1 MKAPARPAAA
11 HRRPSRFARFAR
23 TRVGPPPLGRRRRG
37 RSRGSG
43 RRGRRGTRTREGRGR
58 PAGTT
63 PRGRTCESRARVG
76 AIAPRRG
83 PTNPRRRGRGARR
96 RRRAAAR
103 ATRPSSS
110 SSAGS
115 RERSRR
121 ASSAITTAHETR
133 KTRRAARKP
142 AAGVRG
148 QQRAHDD
155 ASSIDGLPRRDG
167 DPRAVMGAWGGLD
180 ASEAL
185 CCAIR
190 TRRGEKR
197 RSLGETGEVE
207 EGRGEATA
215 TTRPSEAV
223 RRGCARGS
231 AGDGGG
237 RRRGRE
243 RPHRP
248 PVRGA
253 SASLFRGVQD
263 APRVSRHFSERE
275 NTTTRVC
282 RFEVP
287 LQRRARSALDRC
299 AGPCTRR
306 RHGFS
311 VPRHLA
317 GRRRRPPPPPP
328 RRLDGSAFHTLRLH
342 RAPHGE
348 RVQTSGRQAR
358 GRARESKRAR
368 ASDAPGPPPHVP
380 TWAMNPRAP
389 MPHRPRDAEPG
400 DAGAQ
405 RDTAG
410 ENTARPRGRRR
421 RLARALPRGSTQP
434 SPPTAALVCHPPSRP
449 SVRRRRARRRRRR
462 AREAA
467 AAGVDPAA
475 SQDVGDAGGSRCSP
489 PWRPRR
495 GSPPRSTRYAP
506 REEEVEKATR
516 HGDVGSVYVETQG
529 GQSKR
534 TTANER
540 GAPQKEN

>member
-43 RRGRRGTRTREGRGR
+43 RRGRRGVRAYAGR
-58 PAGTT
+58 PRT
-63 PRGRTCESRARVG
+63 PRGNDASGQDVRKSRTGRGDRPAARSHKPAPTRARRSPPAACSRASH
-76 AIAPRRG
+76 P
-83 PTNPRRRGRGARR
+83 
-96 RRRAAAR
+96 
-103 ATRPSSS
+103 PSSS

-121 ASSAITTAHETR
+121 ASSDNDRPRDEEDEEGGAETGGGRPRPTAR
-133 KTRRAARKP
+133 ARRRVLDRRLAA
-142 AAGVRG
+142 
-148 QQRAHDD
+148 
-155 ASSIDGLPRRDG
+155 PRRGSASGDG
-167 DPRAVMGAWGGLD
+167 RVGRA
-180 ASEAL
+180 
-185 CCAIR
+185 
-190 TRRGEKR
+190 RRQRGSVLRHKNPERGKR

-223 RRGCARGS
+223 RRGRARGS

-299 AGPCTRR
+299 AGPCARR

-317 GRRRRPPPPPP
+317 GRGAARLPPP

-342 RAPHGE
+342 RAPHGGRKRE
-348 RVQTSGRQAR
+348 RPANE
-358 GRARESKRAR
+358 RAAAPASPKRAR

-380 TWAMNPRAP
+380 TWAMNPARPCRTALRGRRAW
-389 MPHRPRDAEPG
+389 RRG
-400 DAGAQ
+400 S
-405 RDTAG
+405 
-410 ENTARPRGRRR
+410 TARHSWRKHSWRGRRR
-421 RLARALPRGSTQP
+421 SRLPPRRPSP

-449 SVRRRRARRRRRR
+449 SVRRRRARRRRPTR
-462 AREAA
+462 A
-467 AAGVDPAA
+467 
-475 SQDVGDAGGSRCSP
+475 
-489 PWRPRR
+489 
-495 GSPPRSTRYAP
+495 
-506 REEEVEKATR
+506 
-516 HGDVGSVYVETQG
+516 
-529 GQSKR
+529 
-534 TTANER
+534 
-540 GAPQKEN
+540 